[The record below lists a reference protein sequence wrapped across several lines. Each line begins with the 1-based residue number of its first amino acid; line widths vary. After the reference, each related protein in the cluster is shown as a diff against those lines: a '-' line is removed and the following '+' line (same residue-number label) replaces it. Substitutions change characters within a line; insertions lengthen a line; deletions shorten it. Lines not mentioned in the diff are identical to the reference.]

1 MRKISIAI
9 VAMLLLASGSVF
21 AKDINTVN
29 PSKTLVTQ
37 IQKMLKDNS
46 FEMAEDDVVA
56 EVRFTIN
63 VEGELV
69 VLSVDTDDDSLEGFV
84 KGSLNYKKVN
94 LNRITEGEIFTLSV
108 RITA

>member
-1 MRKISIAI
+1 MRKISITI
-9 VAMLLLASGSVF
+9 VAILLLASGSVF
-21 AKDINTVN
+21 ANDINTVN
-29 PSKTLVTQ
+29 PTKNLVTQ

-46 FEMAEDDVVA
+46 FEMAEEDLTA

-63 VEGELV
+63 IEGELV
-69 VLSVDTDDDSLEGFV
+69 VLSVDTDDNSLEGFV

-94 LNRITEGEIFTLSV
+94 LDNITEGEIYTLSV